1 MPKYNS
7 VDTIP
12 AKVFFHILKT
22 KDYQQL
28 KPKPKEKGLKEVF
41 ESIYDEFYLKMDNEE
56 SKYYLQLTTD
66 IAFLEFKIST
76 LKQALHFY
84 FTNKTTKEMREEFV
98 EALNVGFGIYID
110 MNAPFIDEV
119 QRVLTT
125 EIGIIENDLNLA
137 KIDFN
142 NMIKKSQSK
151 DFDYFD
157 DIGVLGQVLQG
168 NNLVKEEMTLA
179 VYISLSKLAK
189 KVSDNSKSKK

>member
-41 ESIYDEFYLKMDNEE
+41 ESIYDDFYLKMDNEE
-56 SKYYLQLTTD
+56 SKYYLQLTID
-66 IAFLEFKIST
+66 IAFLEFKIDY
-76 LKQALHFY
+76 LKKCLHFY
-84 FTNKTTKEMREEFV
+84 VTNKTTKEMREEFV
-98 EALNVGFGIYID
+98 EALKVGYGIYID

-125 EIGIIENDLNLA
+125 EIGIIENDLNLD

-151 DFDYFD
+151 NFDYFD

-189 KVSDNSKSKK
+189 KVSDNNKSKK

>member
-7 VDTIP
+7 IDTIP

-28 KPKPKEKGLKEVF
+28 KPKPKEKGLKEIF
-41 ESIYDEFYLKMDNEE
+41 TSLYDEFFTKMDNEE
-56 SKYYLQLTTD
+56 SKYYLHLTKE
-66 IAFLEFKIST
+66 IAFLEYKIAT
-76 LKQALHFY
+76 LKQALYFY
-84 FTNKTTKEMREEFV
+84 YTNKTTKEMREEFAK
-98 EALNVGFGIYID
+98 ALNDGFGIYLD
-110 MNAPFIDEV
+110 LNVPFVDEV
-119 QRVLTT
+119 YRVLTT

-137 KIDFN
+137 KLDFDG
-142 NMIKKSQSK
+142 MIKKSQSK

-189 KVSDNSKSKK
+189 KMSDNNKSKK

>member
-76 LKQALHFY
+76 LKQSLHFY

-98 EALNVGFGIYID
+98 EALKVGYGIYID
-110 MNAPFIDEV
+110 INAPFIDEV

-137 KIDFN
+137 KIDFEK
-142 NMIKKSQSK
+142 MIKKSQSK

-189 KVSDNSKSKK
+189 KVSDNNKSKK

>member
-7 VDTIP
+7 IDTIP

-41 ESIYDEFYLKMDNEE
+41 ESIYDDFFIKMDNEE
-56 SKYYLQLTTD
+56 SKYYLQLTKD
-66 IAFLEFKIST
+66 IAILEFKIST

-84 FTNKTTKEMREEFV
+84 FTNKTTKEMREDFI
-98 EALNVGFGIYID
+98 EALKVGYGIYID

-137 KIDFN
+137 KIDFDK
-142 NMIKKSQSK
+142 MIKKSQSK

-189 KVSDNSKSKK
+189 KMSDNNKNKK

>member
-7 VDTIP
+7 IYTIP

-41 ESIYDEFYLKMDNEE
+41 ESIYDDFFIKMDNEE
-56 SKYYLQLTTD
+56 SKYYLQLTKD
-66 IAFLEFKIST
+66 IAILEFKIST

-84 FTNKTTKEMREEFV
+84 FTNKTTKEMREEFI
-98 EALNVGFGIYID
+98 EALKVGYGIYID
-110 MNAPFIDEV
+110 INAPFIDEV

-137 KIDFN
+137 KIDFEK
-142 NMIKKSQSK
+142 MIKKSQSK

-179 VYISLSKLAK
+179 IYISLSKLAK
-189 KVSDNSKSKK
+189 KVSDNNKSKK